1 VAEVTFSSFTHVKQ
15 PPSPD
20 GALRLQIPGRPPTP
34 NARFGNRYA
43 QASETKRWRRTAWG
57 IALDVVNRSGW
68 RAPAKARLTIT
79 FIVPDNRPR
88 DTDNLVSSVKPLIDG
103 LVDAKALV
111 GDKSS
116 VLVWEKPRIEV
127 VRGVSATEFLVEVI
141 DPAPSTL
148 GL

>member
-1 VAEVTFSSFTHVKQ
+1 MTFTRFTDVGQ
-15 PPSPD
+15 PPSEQ
-20 GALRLQIPGRPPTP
+20 GTLRIQIPGRPPTP
-34 NARFGNRYA
+34 NTRFGNRYA

-57 IALDVVNRSGW
+57 IALDVVNRTGW
-68 RAPAKARLTIT
+68 RAPAKARLLIT

-116 VLVWEKPRIEV
+116 VLEWEKPIIEV
-127 VRGVSATEFLVEVI
+127 VRGVRATEFLIEVI
-141 DPAPSTL
+141 DPAPATL

>member
-1 VAEVTFSSFTHVKQ
+1 MTFTRFTDGAKQ
-15 PPSPD
+15 PPSLE
-20 GALRLQIPGRPPTP
+20 GTLRIQIPGRPPTP
-34 NARFGNRYA
+34 NARFGNRFA
-43 QASETKRWRRTAWG
+43 QASATKRWRADARL

-68 RAPAKARLTIT
+68 RAPSRARLLIT

-103 LVDAKALV
+103 LVDAGALI

-116 VLVWEKPRIEV
+116 VLEWEKPAISV
-127 VRGVSATEFLVEVI
+127 VRGVSATEFRIEILV
-141 DPAPSTL
+141 PAPATL

>member
-1 VAEVTFSSFTHVKQ
+1 MTFTSFTDVGQ
-15 PPSPD
+15 PPSEQ
-20 GALRLQIPGRPPTP
+20 GTLRIQIPGRPPTP
-34 NARFGNRYA
+34 NARFGNRFA

-57 IALDVVNRSGW
+57 IALNVVNQTGW
-68 RAPAKARLTIT
+68 RAPARARLLIT

-116 VLVWEKPRIEV
+116 VLEWEKPVISV
-127 VRGVSATEFLVEVI
+127 VRGVSATEFRIEVI
-141 DPAPSTL
+141 DPAPATL

>member
-1 VAEVTFSSFTHVKQ
+1 MTFTRFTDAKQ
-15 PPSPD
+15 PPSTD
-20 GALRLQIPGRPPTP
+20 GVLRIQIPGRPPTP
-34 NARFGNRYA
+34 NARFGNRFA

-68 RAPAKARLTIT
+68 RAPARARLLIT

-116 VLVWEKPRIEV
+116 VLEWEKPAISV
-127 VRGVSATEFLVEVI
+127 VRGVSATEFRIEVI
-141 DPAPSTL
+141 DPAPATL

>member
-1 VAEVTFSSFTHVKQ
+1 MTFTRFTDVGQ
-15 PPSPD
+15 PPSAE
-20 GALRLQIPGRPPTP
+20 GTLRIQIPGRPPTP

-43 QASETKRWRRTAWG
+43 QASETKRWRKDAKLL
-57 IALDVVNRSGW
+57 ALDVVNRTGW
-68 RAPAKARLTIT
+68 RAPAKARLLIT

-103 LVDAKALV
+103 LVDAKALI

-116 VLVWEKPRIEV
+116 VLEWEKPAISV
-127 VRGVSATEFLVEVI
+127 VRGVSATEFRIEVI
-141 DPAPSTL
+141 DPAPATL

>member
-1 VAEVTFSSFTHVKQ
+1 MTFTRFTDGAGQ
-15 PPSPD
+15 PPSVE
-20 GALRLQIPGRPPTP
+20 GTLRIQIPGRPPTP

-43 QASETKRWRRTAWG
+43 QASETKRWRRTAWA

-79 FIVPDNRPR
+79 FIVPDHRPR

-111 GDKSS
+111 GDRST
-116 VLVWEKPRIEV
+116 VLEWAAPIIDV
-127 VRGVSATEFLVEVI
+127 VRNASATEFLIEVI
-141 DPAPSTL
+141 DPPPSTL

>member
-1 VAEVTFSSFTHVKQ
+1 MTFTRFTDGAKQ
-15 PPSPD
+15 PPSAE
-20 GALRLQIPGRPPTP
+20 GTLRIQIPGRPPTP

-57 IALDVVNRSGW
+57 IALDVVNRTGW
-68 RAPAKARLTIT
+68 RAPSRARLLIT

-103 LVDAKALV
+103 LVDAKALI

-116 VLVWEKPRIEV
+116 VLEWEKPRISV
-127 VRGVSATEFLVEVI
+127 VKGAAATDFLIEVI
-141 DPAPSTL
+141 DPAPATL